1 MRNDVIRRGPSPGAR
16 DYRSKHSKSAR
27 FSTSYVRQLN
37 PNRYGAQTGASYN
50 RVSSHQLS
58 LPTHGAVQLPSSRV
72 GMGLLGSIY
81 NIKVRLALYL
91 LAIAVLAAVNVT
103 IVILQT
109 VPSLVAVPLLGGLA
123 MAVFLGVSFAVLL
136 LKGNRA

>member
-1 MRNDVIRRGPSPGAR
+1 
-16 DYRSKHSKSAR
+16 
-27 FSTSYVRQLN
+27 
-37 PNRYGAQTGASYN
+37 
-50 RVSSHQLS
+50 
-58 LPTHGAVQLPSSRV
+58 
-72 GMGLLGSIY
+72 MGLLGSIY